1 MGEEINMKPIIYEQP
16 AIRFEVY
23 PFSPWINKM
32 SWYDAEEWCGKLKD
46 GWRLPTKYEL
56 DILYKNKDTIGD
68 FQDEWYCSSSKV
80 DSYMWRGQLMDS
92 YMWIQSFTTGTQA
105 RGGKKDYHRVRF
117 IRDIK

>member
-1 MGEEINMKPIIYEQP
+1 MGEEINIKPIIYEQP

-23 PFSPWINKM
+23 PFSPWINGM
-32 SWYDAEEWCGKLKD
+32 SWYDAEEWCGKLGD

-68 FQDEWYCSSSKV
+68 FQDDWYCSSSKV
-80 DSYMWRGQLMDS
+80 DSYMW
-92 YMWIQSFTTGTQA
+92 IQSFITGTQA